1 MLRTDPE
8 SMAGT
13 TLAERIEARIEAD
26 IVEGRL
32 LPGDRLDEEELA
44 ERLSASRTP
53 VREALRKLASSGLVS
68 IRPRAGA
75 SVARPTI
82 TDLVELFEVVA
93 ELEAFAARL
102 SCARASEDQ
111 LAEIARMHA
120 LCEHEAANGT
130 AESYFEVNRRFH
142 GAIWDGS
149 NNSAL
154 VDQLRLA
161 DRRLSPYRRHI
172 TFHPGRCKDSQS
184 EHRKIATALATRS
197 AEAAA
202 TEMRDHVMI
211 LSEDAVQLARN
222 LRL

>member
-1 MLRTDPE
+1 MLRTAPDA
-8 SMAGT
+8 MTGT

-26 IVEGRL
+26 IVEGRV

-44 ERLSASRTP
+44 ARLSASRTP
-53 VREALRKLASSGLVS
+53 VREALRKLSASGLVT

-75 SVARPTI
+75 SVARPTM
-82 TDLVELFEVVA
+82 TDLVDLFEVVA

-102 SCARASEDQ
+102 TCARASDDQ
-111 LAEIARMHA
+111 LARIAEMHS
-120 LCEHEAANGT
+120 LCEHEAAHGT

-149 NNSAL
+149 NNGAL
-154 VDQLRLA
+154 MEQLRLA

-184 EHRKIATALATRS
+184 EHRKIANAIASRS

-202 TEMRDHVMI
+202 AEMRDHVMI